1 MESNANHGRSTIV
14 VTLLP
19 DERDTKNARL
29 VFSGAPDGL
38 EINFASQDQ
47 SNLRLLFQWLL
58 DKELERES
66 VLKLEIDSR
75 VQNRTYRSIA
85 ESYIEDLN
93 KELLAILQ
101 DNCEIVEQLME
112 AGEGA

>member
-1 MESNANHGRSTIV
+1 MESNTNHGRSTIV

-19 DERDTKNARL
+19 DEHDAKNAKL

-47 SNLRLLFQWLL
+47 SNLRFLFQWLL
-58 DKELERES
+58 DRELERES
-66 VLKLEIDSR
+66 VLKLEIDPR
-75 VQNRTYRSIA
+75 IQNRTYRSIA
-85 ESYIEDLN
+85 KSYIEDLN

-101 DNCEIVEQLME
+101 DNREIVDQLTE
-112 AGEGA
+112 TTEDA

>member
-1 MESNANHGRSTIV
+1 MESSVNHGYSTIV
-14 VTLLP
+14 VDLLP
-19 DERDTKNARL
+19 DERDTKNAKL
-29 VFSGAPDGL
+29 VFSGAPEGL

-47 SNLRLLFQWLL
+47 SNLRLLFKWLL
-58 DKELERES
+58 DRELERES

-93 KELLAILQ
+93 KELMAILRG
-101 DNCEIVEQLME
+101 NREIVDQITETTE
-112 AGEGA
+112 DA